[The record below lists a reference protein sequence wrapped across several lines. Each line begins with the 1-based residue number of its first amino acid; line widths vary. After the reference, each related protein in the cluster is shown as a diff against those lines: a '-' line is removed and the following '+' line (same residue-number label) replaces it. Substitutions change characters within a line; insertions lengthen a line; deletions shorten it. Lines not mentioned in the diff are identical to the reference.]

1 MAERKKIEKNW
12 MQKKKEEENPSE
24 IKQLKN
30 SSTCFWE
37 SNAAWE
43 IKQTK

>member
-12 MQKKKEEENPSE
+12 MQKKEEENPSE

-37 SNAAWE
+37 SNAA
-43 IKQTK
+43 